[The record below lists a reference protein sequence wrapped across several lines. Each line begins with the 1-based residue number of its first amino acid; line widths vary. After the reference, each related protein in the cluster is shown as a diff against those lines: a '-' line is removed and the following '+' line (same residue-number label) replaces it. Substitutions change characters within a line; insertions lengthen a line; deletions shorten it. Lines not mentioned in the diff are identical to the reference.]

1 MADRWT
7 AKLAATAIGVFIAAG
22 VCEIGGGYLVWRAL
36 RGGTSKVERKAAL
49 IIGGILVLGAY
60 GVVQTL
66 QPPVSGGFGRCA
78 EPRAKARLARR
89 CSSIDRRVSERCRR
103 YCSRVYA
110 VYGGFFIVMS
120 YLWAWALEGERPDV
134 GDAVGAAIAVGGV
147 LVALFWPRK
156 HGSSSSPP
164 STSASSHGSAPG

>member
-66 QPPVSGGFGRCA
+66 QPPVSGGFGR
-78 EPRAKARLARR
+78 
-89 CSSIDRRVSERCRR
+89 
-103 YCSRVYA
+103 VYA